1 MELGDNT
8 STFVLN
14 RFCSQKKILLPAEP
28 KERLAGHDRRSAF
41 TAPSTMQ
48 VQSRS
53 ESINKRRMCVAAV
66 LLIVSFL
73 FVVVACALPAFSA
86 GSVEFPKD
94 GTFFGRKWGY
104 TAGFGIWG
112 VGGYLNDDTCDAAN
126 AFITLA
132 GGDKWSCSDVVS
144 YHCEYVSSPTSGQDY
159 LDNSLCAY
167 ARSIAWETP
176 SCDDDDDCAG
186 GDTCIDDKC
195 FGGNSEA
202 TLKPWIAGAE
212 AASILTVLLVFVAFV
227 LACSCSRRPKPCLT
241 AALVAAAAVF
251 GVVPFALWES
261 NACEALDDAD
271 LECGRS
277 WSYALQVCGFVVLLI
292 CLPLCLVVNSRK

>member
-1 MELGDNT
+1 
-8 STFVLN
+8 
-14 RFCSQKKILLPAEP
+14 
-28 KERLAGHDRRSAF
+28 
-41 TAPSTMQ
+41 MQ

-53 ESINKRRMCVAAV
+53 ESINKRRMCVAA
-66 LLIVSFL
+66 LLLLVSFL
-73 FVVVACALPAFSA
+73 FVVVACAVPAFSA

-94 GTFFGRKWGY
+94 GEFLGRKWGY

-112 VGGYLNDDTCDAAN
+112 VGGYLNEDTCDAAN
-126 AFITLA
+126 LLITGF

-144 YHCEYVSSPTSGQDY
+144 FHCEYVSSPTSGQDY
-159 LDNSLCAY
+159 LDNSLCFY
-167 ARSIAWETP
+167 ARSIAWEAR
-176 SCDDDDDCAG
+176 SCDDDDDCAEGDSCG
-186 GDTCIDDKC
+186 GDDKC
-195 FGGNSEA
+195 SGGAVGNSA

-212 AASILTVLLVFVAFV
+212 AASILTVLLVFIAFV
-227 LACSCSRRPKPCLT
+227 LACHGACSRRPKPCLI
-241 AALVAAAAVF
+241 AALVAAAAVLAC
-251 GVVPFALWES
+251 VPFALWES